1 MAFKPMKSL
10 FEKLKSK
17 HTRARQTVDLNWLN
31 ELDGM
36 DDLSALEKS
45 TQFLSNFSSDVTI
58 PDNKRLETLFII
70 DRYNRQRIRKVF
82 QQYIKFS
89 NLRPELDTRIFEVA
103 YYYFRQLKLNYHLQ
117 TEALLKH
124 TDRLKLHSQNFPL
137 ALGRAI
143 HATFAMVR
151 LRHLSHQ
158 TCPSS
163 AWMDIYQLYEIAEQE
178 GLLDIPL
185 KLYDDLDSTTIDT
198 LLVHACMQDSIH
210 QCNMN
215 RQQIEL
221 AGDLIRMLAPGAG
234 MVKEYNEKTHLYF
247 IDLDED
253 KGPRRIRHLS
263 QTPACRYW
271 EISDALIKIDLIVHS
286 ITAKKSLESFN
297 LNGLASHPLLLDVL
311 STMKTEWSGY
321 QRQRRKED
329 RKTINRLATVS
340 WGIESVT
347 NQIRAAS
354 KKKLTAAKTF
364 EERLATHSLSSYSP
378 NALTLYASG
387 ERWVI
392 SDESNK
398 GFGAEINKEQ
408 SRAIRQ
414 DKLANV
420 VMPDIN
426 SGNIIGIVRNVVEL
440 PHNKMHVGIE
450 VISRRATVV
459 QALKI
464 GSTKADIANDAAL
477 MAENILG
484 ITCLFLP
491 VEEGLSEKAS
501 IIMPRLNFIENSVY
515 QISNRDSKML
525 VRLGRAQDM
534 KDDWARVTVEVNSNP
549 ASI

>member
-1 MAFKPMKSL
+1 MKSL

-17 HTRARQTVDLNWLN
+17 HARGRQTVDLNWLN

-45 TQFLSNFSSDVTI
+45 TQFLSNFSTDQAI
-58 PDNKRLETLFII
+58 PDNKRLETLFIV

-89 NLRPELDTRIFEVA
+89 NLRPELDARIFEVA

-117 TEALLKH
+117 TQALLQH
-124 TDRLKLHSQNFPL
+124 TDRLKLHSHNFPL
-137 ALGRAI
+137 ALGRTI
-143 HATFAMVR
+143 YATFAMVR
-151 LRHLSHQ
+151 LRNLARQ
-158 TCPSS
+158 TCPNS
-163 AWMDIYQLYEIAEQE
+163 AWIDIYQLYEIAEQE

-185 KLYDDLDSTTIDT
+185 KLYDDLDSISIDT

-221 AGDLIRMLAPGAG
+221 AGDLIRMLAPAAS
-234 MVKEYNEKTHLYF
+234 MVKEYNEKKHLYF

-271 EISDALIKIDLIVHS
+271 EISDVLIKIDLIVHS

-311 STMKTEWSGY
+311 STMKAEWSGY

-347 NQIRAAS
+347 NQIRATS

-378 NALTLYASG
+378 NALTLYATG

-392 SDESNK
+392 SDESDK

-408 SRAIRQ
+408 SRSLRQ
-414 DKLANV
+414 DKIANV

-426 SGNIIGIVRNVVEL
+426 SGNIIGIVRNVVEM

-464 GSTKADIANDAAL
+464 GSTKVDIANDAAL

-491 VEEGLSEKAS
+491 VEEGLSDKAS

-515 QISNRDSKML
+515 QISNRDSKLL

-534 KDDWARVTVEVNSNP
+534 KDDWARVTVEVNSSP
-549 ASI
+549 ASL